1 MMAVHPP
8 QGPLQFDDDIGLIF
22 WPQSNSSL
30 RCLKTG
36 QTFQISGVLE
46 RQARRGVE
54 LTKVQLQLPSP
65 STKPE
70 VAIMCI
76 PLTTNPQTKFSGRKC
91 ISSRA
96 F

>member
-8 QGPLQFDDDIGLIF
+8 QGPLQFYDDIGLIF
-22 WPQSNSSL
+22 SL

-76 PLTTNPQTKFSGRKC
+76 
-91 ISSRA
+91 
-96 F
+96 